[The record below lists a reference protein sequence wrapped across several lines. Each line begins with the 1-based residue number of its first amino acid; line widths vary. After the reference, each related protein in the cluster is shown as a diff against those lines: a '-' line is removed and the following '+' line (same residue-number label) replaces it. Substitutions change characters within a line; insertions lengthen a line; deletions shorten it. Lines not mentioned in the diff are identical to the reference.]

1 MTKVQSIRPHVK
13 ERDEKAASLT
23 EEPIDFASRPQDLG
37 KCGHFFGYLSKH
49 QKSTPFPDECL
60 TCARMV
66 ECLLH

>member
-1 MTKVQSIRPHVK
+1 MTEVQSIRLHVK
-13 ERDEKAASLT
+13 DRDEKAAALT
-23 EEPIDFASRPQDLG
+23 GEPNESGSQPQDFG
-37 KCGHFFGYLSKH
+37 KCGHFFGYLGKR